1 MRLEPLAPGP
11 RHAFLVRVEADER
24 IRSAGEPRVEPDAL
38 RELRGREHPE
48 GGPIHVMSGRYGP
61 YVKWGKVN
69 ATLPGDKAP
78 EETTLEEAVALIAA
92 RAGKGKTKSKA
103 AKKPAGK
110 SEKPVKAAK
119 AAAKPAKRSKKP
131 APQDKVNA

>member
-1 MRLEPLAPGP
+1 
-11 RHAFLVRVEADER
+11 
-24 IRSAGEPRVEPDAL
+24 
-38 RELRGREHPE
+38 
-48 GGPIHVMSGRYGP
+48 MSGRYGP

-78 EETTLEEAVALIAA
+78 EETTLEEAIALIAA
-92 RAGKGKTKSKA
+92 RAEGKTKSKA
-103 AKKPAGK
+103 AKKPASK

-131 APQDKVNA
+131 ATQDKVNA